1 MLLNLLLTLNINE
14 LEVHCREG
22 AFNLLYAAA
31 AGETSV
37 YHYKGT
43 D

>member
-14 LEVHCREG
+14 LGVHYREG
-22 AFNLLYAAA
+22 AFNLLHAAA
-31 AGETSV
+31 AGEISV
-37 YHYKGT
+37 HHYKGT